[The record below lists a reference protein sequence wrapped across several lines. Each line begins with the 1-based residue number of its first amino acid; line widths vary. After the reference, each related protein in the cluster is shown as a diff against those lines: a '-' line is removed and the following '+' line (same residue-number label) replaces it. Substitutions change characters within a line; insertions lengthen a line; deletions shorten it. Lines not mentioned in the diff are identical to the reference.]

1 MDCKKNDKGCCPR
14 CKLQSFNWLNDVPGG
29 MNDFDIVEVHFK
41 NTRKGF
47 YKNSQHL
54 PLEVGDVVAV

>member
-41 NTRKGF
+41 NTRKG
-47 YKNSQHL
+47 
-54 PLEVGDVVAV
+54 